1 MKQVMSPGLKCF
13 IGDSVSIVY
22 KRAAGNKGS
31 SLQQKAAGVGAQPNK
46 RSNVVLLDAVRTP
59 FLQSNTTF
67 RELLA
72 VDLQRH
78 ALKALVERTK
88 ISFDD
93 IGHIVCGQVVQECKT
108 SNIAR
113 EAAITAGFPDSI
125 PCNTVT
131 LACISSGVSVQN
143 ISQMIANGYLKAGI
157 AGGVELLSDFPIR
170 YNRKVRLSL
179 IDLQKAKSFGDKFKH
194 LKTVATN
201 WFSPELPAVSEFT
214 TGEVMGNSGDR
225 LAAAFCV
232 SRREQDEFA
241 IRSHTLADKAS
252 REGKLEDVVPMFV
265 PLGKHKGTTV
275 AKDNGVRV
283 STMEQ
288 MAKLKAAFIKPHGSV
303 TAANSS
309 YLTDGASAALIASE
323 EFARE
328 KGYQPKVFIR
338 ETLFVAQDPKD
349 QLLLGPAYV
358 IPKLLDK
365 VGLSIKDIDVFEIH
379 EAFAGQVLANFKA
392 LDSDWFC
399 QNHMKRK
406 GKFGLLLLDK
416 VNLWGGS
423 LSLGHPFGA
432 TGVRLLA
439 HAANRL
445 KSEGG
450 NFAVIAACAAG
461 GHGMGM
467 LVENYESKRK

>member
-1 MKQVMSPGLKCF
+1 MLCNFRNFNCSSSRHFSLA
-13 IGDSVSIVY
+13 SVL
-22 KRAAGNKGS
+22 
-31 SLQQKAAGVGAQPNK
+31 LQQQKFSAVASSPNK
-46 RSNVVLLDAVRTP
+46 NSNAVLIDAVRTP

-88 ISFDD
+88 IPFDE
-93 IGHIVCGQVVQECKT
+93 IGHIICGQVVQECKT

-131 LACISSGVSVQN
+131 LACISSGVSIQN
-143 ISQMIANGYLKAGI
+143 ISLMISNGYLKAGI

-179 IDLQKAKSFGDKFKH
+179 IDLQKAKSFGERFKH
-194 LKTVATN
+194 LKTVASN

-241 IRSHTLADKAS
+241 IRSHTLADKAF
-252 REGKLEDVVPMFV
+252 RENKLKDVVPMFV
-265 PLGKHKGTTV
+265 TSGKHKGTTV
-275 AKDNGVRV
+275 NKDNGIRV

-303 TAANSS
+303 TAGNSS
-309 YLTDGASAALIASE
+309 YLTDGASAALLASE

-328 KGYQPKVFIR
+328 KGYRPKVFIR

-379 EAFAGQVLANFKA
+379 EAFAGQVLANLKA

-399 QNHMKRK
+399 QNYMKRK
-406 GKFGLLLLDK
+406 AKFGLLPLEK
-416 VNLWGGS
+416 VNMWGGS

-445 KSEGG
+445 QAEGG
-450 NFAVIAACAAG
+450 RFAVIAACAAG

-467 LVENYESKRK
+467 LVENYESKQK